1 MHNVCLCGANHC
13 DHVTVIDGELIERD
27 DPRWLLK
34 GKWETKDIEDFK
46 DKILNKA
53 IDDMVKE
60 GMY

>member
-1 MHNVCLCGANHC
+1 MNKCICGETKC
-13 DHVTVIDGELIERD
+13 DHVTVIDGELIKKD

-46 DKILNKA
+46 DKILDKA
-53 IDDMVKE
+53 MEDMIKE